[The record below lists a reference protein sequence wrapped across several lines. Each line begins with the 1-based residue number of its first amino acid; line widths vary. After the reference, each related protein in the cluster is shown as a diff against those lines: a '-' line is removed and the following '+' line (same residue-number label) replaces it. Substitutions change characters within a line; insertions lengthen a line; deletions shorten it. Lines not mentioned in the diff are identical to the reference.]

1 MDAQVHSETH
11 NPAEAL
17 LQALAGPMARTN
29 SLISDHMQSAVPVI
43 PALAEHLIDAG
54 GKRVRPLITLAAA
67 SLIGVADDHAAR
79 LAAAVEFIH
88 TATLLHDDVVDHSS
102 LRRGRTAAHLIWGA
116 PSAVLVGDFLFSRA
130 FELMVGTGSMPAL
143 AVLARAARVIAEGE
157 VKQLSAVR
165 NIDLSEADYMEIITA
180 KTAVLFSAAAEAGAI
195 AAGATHT
202 QQAALATYGLHLGIA
217 FQLADDALD
226 YDGQDSDLGKHTGDD
241 FREGKVTLP
250 LALAMA
256 RTRDAHAAFWQRA
269 IADGQGVEADFN
281 IALDLIRTSGALADS
296 WSRARDAADTAV
308 HALAPFTD
316 QPLYEPLAALARFCA
331 QRRA

>member
-1 MDAQVHSETH
+1 MPAETH
-11 NPAEAL
+11 NPAETL
-17 LQALAGPMARTN
+17 LLALAGPMARTN
-29 SLISDHMQSAVPVI
+29 ALISDHMQSAVPVI
-43 PALAEHLIDAG
+43 PALADHLINAG

-67 SLIGVADDHAAR
+67 TLIGAADDHAAR

-130 FELMVGTGSMPAL
+130 FELMVDTDSMPAL
-143 AVLARAARVIAEGE
+143 AVLSRAARIIAEGE

-165 NIDLSEADYMEIITA
+165 NIDLSETDYLDIITA

-195 AAGATHT
+195 AAGATPA
-202 QQAALATYGLHLGIA
+202 QQSALAAYGLHLGIA

-226 YDGQDSDLGKHTGDD
+226 YDGLDADLGKHTGDD

-256 RTRDAHAAFWQRA
+256 RTRDTHGAFWQRV
-269 IADGQGVEADFN
+269 IADGQETDTDFAT
-281 IALDLIRTSGALADS
+281 ALDLIRSCNALDDS
-296 WSRARDAADTAV
+296 WARARTAADQAV
-308 HALAPFTD
+308 QALDSFSD
-316 QPLYEPLAALARFCA
+316 QPLYTPLAALARFCA
-331 QRRA
+331 QRRM